1 MVILSS
7 EEFKTQENN
16 HIHMG
21 LEGLKD
27 KINLQSSH
35 GFGNEGITPKVETA
49 LNKNEYI
56 SYLMIDNKVAASG
69 FGELDEKTDKLDYP
83 GAAQSCKFK
92 TMYLHDISVSEEFRG
107 QGLCK
112 RITDEFI
119 KKFGK
124 NHILY
129 LTVRTEVGNENI
141 SGIKCYE
148 KNGFIML
155 PKVYRDHYDG
165 KNNAMIRIPTN
176 SHKINSKKKRKKKR
190 TKNKNKNKKNKKK

>member
-16 HIHMG
+16 RIQMG
-21 LEGLKD
+21 LNKLTD
-27 KINLQSSH
+27 KINLQSTR
-35 GFGNEGITPKVETA
+35 GFGHMGNPSPTVETS
-49 LNKNEYI
+49 LNNNEYI
-56 SYLMIDNKVAASG
+56 GYLMINDRVAASG
-69 FGELDEKTDKLDYP
+69 FGRIDSP
-83 GAAQSCKFK
+83 GGEGNKYK
-92 TMYLHDISVSEEFRG
+92 TMYLHSISVSEEFRG

-112 RITDEFI
+112 KITDEFV

-129 LTVRTEVGNENI
+129 LTVRTESGNENV

-155 PKVYRDHYDG
+155 PEVYRDHYDG
-165 KNNAMIRIPTN
+165 KNNAMIRLPTN
-176 SHKINSKKKRKKKR
+176 SKNSIRSRRRRKKTRNKRK
-190 TKNKNKNKKNKKK
+190 

>member
-7 EEFKTQENN
+7 EEFKAQENN

-21 LEGLKD
+21 LERLIN
-27 KINLQSSH
+27 KINLQSTR
-35 GFGNEGITPKVETA
+35 GFGNEGITSKVETA
-49 LNKNEYI
+49 LSKNEYI
-56 SYLMIDNKVAASG
+56 GYLIIGDKVAASG
-69 FGELDEKTDKLDYP
+69 FGEIDSLHNSPDHA
-83 GAAQSCKFK
+83 GISHSCKYK

-112 RITDEFI
+112 HITGEFI
-119 KKFGK
+119 KKFVK

-129 LTVRTEVGNENI
+129 LTVRTEAGNENI

-155 PKVYRDHYDG
+155 PQVYRDHYDG

-176 SHKINSKKKRKKKR
+176 SHKINSKKKRKRKKKK
-190 TKNKNKNKKNKKK
+190 TKNKNK

>member
-7 EEFKTQENN
+7 EEFKVQENN

-21 LEGLKD
+21 LEGLKK
-27 KINLQSSH
+27 KINLQSTK
-35 GFGNEGITPKVETA
+35 GFGNEGITSKVETA

-56 SYLMIDNKVAASG
+56 GYLMIGDKVAASG
-69 FGELDEKTDKLDYP
+69 FGEIDSQHNNLDHV
-83 GAAQSCKFK
+83 GVSHSCKYK

-119 KKFGK
+119 KNFGK

-129 LTVRTEVGNENI
+129 LTVRTEAGNENI

-148 KNGFIML
+148 KNGFIIL
-155 PKVYRDHYDG
+155 PQVYRDHYDG

-176 SHKINSKKKRKKKR
+176 HRKINSKKKRKKRKKKK
-190 TKNKNKNKKNKKK
+190 TKNKNK